1 MQFSIRT
8 IAAAAV
14 VALLVPVAAVAKD
27 AKIEG
32 PMAIAGAGFFGGEL
46 EMAAAEKQRPVH
58 ISARGGGYVGFLDLA
73 GDLKVRCGGLG
84 RVQKQETDAGVVYL
98 CKGRAGQVL
107 VRGSHFT
114 FRGQAGRYRAVFP
127 RGTTGVF
134 HGRFVQ
140 CTQGEQGWTCE
151 RPERPER
158 PGVTERGRGE
168 AKPAQPKPRGE
179 QPAPSD
185 DEEIP
190 SLEELA
196 GMLSDQADE

>member
-1 MQFSIRT
+1 MQVSIRT

-32 PMAIAGAGFFGGEL
+32 PMAVAGAGFFGGEL

-58 ISARGGGYVGFLDLA
+58 ISARGGGYIGVLDLA

-84 RVQKQETDAGVVYL
+84 RVQKQRTEAGAVYF

-107 VRGSHFT
+107 VRGSHFK
-114 FRGQAGRYRAVFP
+114 FRGQAGHYRAVFP
-127 RGTTGVF
+127 RGTTGTF
-134 HGRFVQ
+134 NGRFVQ
-140 CTQGEQGWTCE
+140 CAQGEDGWQCE

-158 PGVTERGRGE
+158 PGATEGGRGE
-168 AKPAQPKPRGE
+168 VKPAEPKPKTRAE

-196 GMLSDQADE
+196 GMLGADE